1 MFRLQAVASGG
12 LMHNEAL
19 NQLRIKVSSMAMDQT
34 SCLKATVDELI
45 DKAIY
50 GINGN
55 DYVEDCLIQID
66 EAVAR
71 LDSEPENAPQ
81 IRDYLLGAIE
91 ALRDELRLCEAET
104 YDQPKAVGF

>member
-1 MFRLQAVASGG
+1 MFRLQVVASGG

-34 SCLKATVDELI
+34 SCMKATVDELI

-50 GINGN
+50 GIKGN
-55 DYVEDCLIQID
+55 DYVEDCLLQID
-66 EAVAR
+66 DAVAR
-71 LDSEPENAPQ
+71 LDSQPENAPQ

-91 ALRDELRLCEAET
+91 ALRDELQLCELET
-104 YDQPKAVGF
+104 HNQAKVVGF